1 MRSYDYIVIGS
12 GSAGAVIAGRLA
24 EGGAHRILLLEAGP
38 SDRSLYIR
46 MPAALGFP
54 LKDDR
59 FNWFYHTEP
68 EPHLDGR
75 RIYEARGRVL
85 GGSSSINGMNWV
97 RGNPRDYDAWAAM
110 GCEGW
115 SFAEVLPYFKR
126 SETFDQ
132 GEDDFRGGSGP
143 MRIETCRAEN
153 PLYHAFLSA
162 AGEAGLAYT
171 EDHNAYRQEGCHVTQ
186 RNVHGG
192 LRWSTSKAYL
202 EPHLDQPSLEVLTKA
217 QVTKIRFSGSRAVGV
232 DFTRGGA
239 EETVEA
245 EREVVLC
252 GGAINSP
259 QLLMLSGVGDA
270 DHLRA
275 HDIGLVAHLPAVG
288 RHLKDHVAAPV
299 QFRAKKNVS
308 VARQLTPAKRLW
320 LGLEWY
326 LFRKGLGAT
335 NFFEVGAFFRTDPE
349 IEIPN
354 VQLEF
359 VPMLG
364 EIQHG
369 NVQLENGFQYF
380 LSLMRPASEGRVA
393 LTSGDP
399 LAHPAFVFNYLEAE
413 GDCRQ
418 AVEAVRMT
426 REIVAQ
432 SAWDELR
439 GAEVTPG
446 AEIRSDA
453 EILAWLRQA
462 AGTNYHPC
470 CTCRMGNG
478 GDSVVTAEGLVH
490 GLEGLRVVDAS
501 ILPEIVSGNLNA
513 PVIMMAEKISDAIL
527 GRPALPAIN
536 YAYHRPKTAA
546 AERGS

>member
-1 MRSYDYIVIGS
+1 MQSYDYIVIGS

-24 EGGAHRILLLEAGP
+24 ESERHRVLLMEAGP
-38 SDRSLYIR
+38 RDDSIYLR

-59 FNWFYHTEP
+59 FNWYYHTEP

-75 RIYEARGRVL
+75 QIYEARGRVL

-97 RGNPRDYDAWAAM
+97 RGNPRDYDSWATA
-110 GCEGW
+110 GCAGW
-115 SFAEVLPYFKR
+115 SFAEVLPYFKL
-126 SETFDQ
+126 SEAYDK
-132 GEDDFRGGSGP
+132 GENDFRGGSGP

-153 PLYHAFLSA
+153 PLYHAFLGA
-162 AGEAGLAYT
+162 AGDYGLHHT
-171 EDHNAYRQEGCHVTQ
+171 DDHNAYRQEGCHITQ

-192 LRWSTSKAYL
+192 LRWSTAKAYL
-202 EPHLDQPSLEVLTKA
+202 EPHAGRPSLEVLTKA
-217 QVTKIRFSGSRAVGV
+217 QVTKIRFSGRRAVGV
-232 DFTRGGA
+232 EFLRNGV
-239 EETVEA
+239 EESAEA
-245 EREVVLC
+245 EREVILC

-259 QLLMLSGVGDA
+259 HLLMLSGIGDA
-270 DHLRA
+270 DQLRG
-275 HDIGLVAHLPAVG
+275 HDIELVGHLPAVG

-299 QFRAKKNVS
+299 QYRAKKEVS
-308 VARQLTPAKRLW
+308 VAGQLTPARRLW
-320 LGLEWY
+320 LGLQWL

-335 NFFEVGAFFRTDPE
+335 NFFEVGAFFRTAPE
-349 IEIPN
+349 IDIPN
-354 VQLEF
+354 VQHEF

-380 LSLMRPASEGRVA
+380 FSLMRPESEGRVV
-393 LTSGDP
+393 LTSKDP
-399 LAHPAFVFNYLEAE
+399 TAHPAFVFNYLKSETD
-413 GDCRQ
+413 GRQ

-432 SAWDELR
+432 AAWDELR
-439 GAEVTPG
+439 GPEVTPG
-446 AEIRSDA
+446 ADIRSDV
-453 EILAWLRQA
+453 EILAWLRQT

-478 GDSVVTAEGLVH
+478 EDSVVTTEGLVH
-490 GLEGLRVVDAS
+490 GLEALRVVDAS

-513 PVIMMAEKISDAIL
+513 PVIMMAEKIADAIL
-527 GRPALPAIN
+527 GRPYLPAIELD
-536 YAYHRPKTAA
+536 YHRPKQEAA
-546 AERGS
+546 